1 MAKKSRMMVLSR
13 KAEED
18 AEPGSE
24 PTPLGSHDEIKR
36 LLSDFNTAPDGGEN
50 GSLGLERLH
59 GPGFVVDLPT
69 SVDKPMQVMA
79 SINDEET
86 AWPVLSRICRR
97 LGWSMTDAE
106 SGRVFI

>member
-13 KAEED
+13 KAEEGAE
-18 AEPGSE
+18 AEP
-24 PTPLGSHDEIKR
+24 LGTHEGIKD
-36 LLSDFNTAPDGGEN
+36 LLAPFNTAPDGGES
-50 GSLGLERLH
+50 GSLGLERLY

-69 SVDKPMQVMA
+69 SVDRPMQVMA
-79 SINDEET
+79 SINDEEA
-86 AWPVLSRICRR
+86 AWAVLSRICRR

>member
-13 KAEED
+13 KGEEGD
-18 AEPGSE
+18 EPS
-24 PTPLGSHDEIKR
+24 PLGTHAEIKD
-36 LLSDFNTAPDGGEN
+36 LLAEFNTAPDGGESS
-50 GSLGLERLH
+50 SLGLERLH

-69 SVDKPMQVMA
+69 SIDKPMQVMA
-79 SINDEET
+79 SISEDET

-106 SGRVFI
+106 SGRTFI